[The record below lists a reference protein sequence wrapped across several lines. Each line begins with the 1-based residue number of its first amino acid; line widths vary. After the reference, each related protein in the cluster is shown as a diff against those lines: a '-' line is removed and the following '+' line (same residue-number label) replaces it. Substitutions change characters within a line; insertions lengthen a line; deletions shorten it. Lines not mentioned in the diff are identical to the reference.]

1 MQYAYMYF
9 QAFLFGASLLGAGTI
24 FLMIVS
30 ALHVALGNLKLAIN
44 ACVAIYVTC
53 QNKYISKSFLEINW

>member
-1 MQYAYMYF
+1 MYF

-30 ALHVALGNLKLAIN
+30 ALHVALGNSKLAIN

-53 QNKYISKSFLEINW
+53 QNKYIFIYIYSFLEIDW